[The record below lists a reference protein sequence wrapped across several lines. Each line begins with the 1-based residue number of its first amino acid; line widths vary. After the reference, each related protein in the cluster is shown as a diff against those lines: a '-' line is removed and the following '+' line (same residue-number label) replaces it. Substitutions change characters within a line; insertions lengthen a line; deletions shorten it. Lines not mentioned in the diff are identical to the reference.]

1 MPITKETGV
10 VIVCV
15 FMLNS
20 LLSAVFR
27 VCVCVYAYKIARHW
41 ALHRI

>member
-1 MPITKETGV
+1 MRIIKETGV

-27 VCVCVYAYKIARHW
+27 VCARVYVCVCV
-41 ALHRI
+41 